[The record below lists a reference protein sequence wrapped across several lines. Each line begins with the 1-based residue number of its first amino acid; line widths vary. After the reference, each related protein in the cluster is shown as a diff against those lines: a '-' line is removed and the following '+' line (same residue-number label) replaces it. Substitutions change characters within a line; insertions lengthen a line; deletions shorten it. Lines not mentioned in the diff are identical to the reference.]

1 MALPLNILRA
11 RLLDIRARILAH
23 GGGAL
28 HIFGGIYPGVGLSS
42 ASAPLVIRGLTEE
55 DLVVHET
62 AASLTINAEAN
73 AALTG
78 TPTWARFVDGEGATV
93 YDCSAGLPGSG
104 AQLIVSDGQDPPA
117 ANIFPGGVLTL
128 AIELV
133 EV

>member
-1 MALPLNILRA
+1 MALPLHILRA
-11 RLLDIRARILAH
+11 RLLDIRDRILAS

-28 HIFGGIYPGVGLSS
+28 HIFGNVYPGVES
-42 ASAPLVIRGLTEE
+42 ASAEPPLVIRALGES
-55 DLVVHET
+55 DLVVHAT
-62 AASLTINAEAN
+62 AALMTINAEAN

-78 TPTWARFVDGEGATV
+78 TPSWARFVDGAGDTV

-117 ANIFPGGVLTL
+117 ANIYPGGVLTL
-128 AIELV
+128 VIEMV